1 MGGRAPRDIAMG
13 SHVEEIKERL
23 SIADVVGSYIKL
35 EKAGANYKARCPFH
49 NEKTPSFYVSPER
62 NTYYCFG
69 CQAKGDIFSFVE
81 AFEGLD
87 FMGALRVLAERAGVK
102 LISGNWSK
110 DSKKELLLKILDDA
124 TRFYEETLSSHNEA
138 KSYIMNRG
146 LTEKTLEI
154 FRVGYIPTDWRLLRD
169 YLKQKGYKDEDVLA
183 VGLIKKS
190 DKGSSDPYYDTFRGR
205 IMFPVSDASG
215 RVVAF
220 TGRTLDEE
228 SNPPKYLNSPETNLY
243 QKSKILYGLDKAK
256 TDVRKR
262 DYSILVEGQ
271 MDLIMSHQSGF
282 TNTVAVSGTA
292 LSENQA
298 EGSGLVLVSRL
309 SKNVIIAFDS
319 DDAGVKATD
328 RAVRIALS
336 LGMDV
341 KVAHI
346 QGGKDPADII
356 KGDKNA
362 WGQIVKS
369 AKSFIDFSIDSLA
382 TKKLDE
388 KLFRRQVTAK
398 VLPYIAVVGNA
409 VDQSTYIK
417 QVADKI
423 GIKEEALWEELKK
436 VPTVQIGIENKPT
449 VSSKSRGERLEL
461 IERKILGLLYSP
473 KYFKGDETKRLL
485 VERAV
490 GPERWKI
497 LGILPRETI
506 SEFELEAEVSYG
518 DDRNVEKEWLELL
531 YNLEEEYH
539 KKRLANLLEELHSAE
554 RDKKTD
560 TAREKMKEIDVV
572 SRRIQELKKLITSL

>member
-1 MGGRAPRDIAMG
+1 M
-13 SHVEEIKERL
+13 STHVQEIKEKL
-23 SIADVVGSYIKL
+23 GVADVVGSYIKL
-35 EKAGANYKARCPFH
+35 ERAGSNFKARCPFH

-62 NTYYCFG
+62 STYYCFG

-102 LISGNWSK
+102 LTPGTWSK
-110 DSKKELLLKILDDA
+110 DSKKELYLKILEDA
-124 TRFYEETLSSHNEA
+124 TRFYEENLASHPEA
-138 KSYIMNRG
+138 KAYILGRG
-146 LTEKTLEI
+146 LSEKTLEI
-154 FRVGYIPTDWRLLRD
+154 FRVGYIASDWRLLRE
-169 YLKQKGYKDEDVLA
+169 YLKKKGYKDEDVFA
-183 VGLIKKS
+183 TGLIKKS

-205 IMFPVSDASG
+205 IMFPIADASG

-228 SNPPKYLNSPETNLY
+228 ANPPKYLNSPETSLY

-256 TDVRKR
+256 SDVRKR

-271 MDLIMSHQSGF
+271 MDCICSHQAGF

-292 LSENQA
+292 LSETQA
-298 EGSGLVLVSRL
+298 EGSGLTLVSRL

-362 WGQIVKS
+362 WGHIIKG

-382 TKKLDE
+382 GKKLDE
-388 KLFRRQVTAK
+388 KAFRRQVTAK
-398 VLPYIAVVGNA
+398 VLPYIALVGNA
-409 VDQSTYIK
+409 VDQATYVK
-417 QVADKI
+417 QVADKT
-423 GIKEEALWEELKK
+423 GIKEEALWEELRKLPVAK
-436 VPTVQIGIENKPT
+436 ENEQGVPNTAG
-449 VSSKSRGERLEL
+449 KSRGERVEL

-473 KYFKGDETKRLL
+473 KYFKGDETKALL

-490 GPERWKI
+490 GPERWQVLKA
-497 LGILPRETI
+497 LTREVI

-518 DDRNVEKEWLELL
+518 EKHDVDKEWLELL

-539 KKRLANLLEELHSAE
+539 KKRLTNLLQELHSAE
-554 RDKKTD
+554 REKRTD
-560 TAREKMKEIDVV
+560 DAREKMKEIDIV
-572 SRRIQELKKLITSL
+572 SRRIQELKKLTTSL

>member
-1 MGGRAPRDIAMG
+1 MG
-13 SHVEEIKERL
+13 SHVEDIKERL
-23 SIADVVGSYIKL
+23 SITDVVSSYIKL

-62 NTYYCFG
+62 GTYYCFG

-102 LISGNWSK
+102 LVGGNWSK
-110 DSKKELLLKILDDA
+110 DSKKELLLKILEDA
-124 TRFYEETLSSHNEA
+124 TRFYEETLASHSDA
-138 KSYIMNRG
+138 KKYIMGRG
-146 LTEKTLEI
+146 LTEKTLEA

-169 YLKQKGYKDEDVLA
+169 HLKKKGYKDEDVLA

-205 IMFPVSDASG
+205 IIFPISDASG

-228 SNPPKYLNSPETNLY
+228 ANPPKYLNSPETSLY

-256 TDVRKR
+256 SDVRKR

-271 MDLIMSHQSGF
+271 MDCICSHQAGF

-298 EGSGLVLVSRL
+298 EGSGLILVSRL
-309 SKNVIIAFDS
+309 SKNVIVAFDS

-362 WGQIVKS
+362 WGQIIKG
-369 AKSFIDFSIDSLA
+369 AKSFIDFAVDSLA
-382 TKKLDE
+382 TRKLDE
-388 KLFRRQVTAK
+388 KTFRRQVTAK
-398 VLPYIAVVGNA
+398 VLPYIALVGNA
-409 VDQSTYIK
+409 VDQATYVK
-417 QVADKI
+417 QVADKT
-423 GIKEEALWEELKK
+423 GIKEDALWEELRK
-436 VPTVQIGIENKPT
+436 VPVAPVSQVSAPT
-449 VSSKSRGERLEL
+449 ATGKSRGERVEL

-473 KYFKGDETKRLL
+473 KYFKGDDTKRLL

-490 GPERWKI
+490 GPERWKT
-497 LGILPRETI
+497 LSALSRETV

-518 DDRNVEKEWLELL
+518 DNRDVDKEWLELL

-539 KKRLANLLEELHSAE
+539 KKRLVTLLEELHSAE
-554 RDKKTD
+554 RDKQTD

-572 SRRIQELKKLITSL
+572 SRRIQELKKLIASL

>member
-1 MGGRAPRDIAMG
+1 M
-13 SHVEEIKERL
+13 STHVQEIKEKL
-23 SIADVVGSYIKL
+23 DVGDVIGSYIKL
-35 EKAGANYKARCPFH
+35 ERAGSNFKARCPFH

-62 NTYYCFG
+62 GTYYCFG

-102 LISGNWSK
+102 LTGGNWTK
-110 DSKKELLLKILDDA
+110 DSKKELYLKILEDA
-124 TRFYEETLSSHNEA
+124 TSFYEENLASNTEA
-138 KSYIMNRG
+138 KAYILGRG
-146 LTEKTLEI
+146 LSEKTLEV
-154 FRVGYIPTDWRLLRD
+154 FRVGYIASDWRLLRE
-169 YLKQKGYKDEDVLA
+169 YLKKKGYKDDDVFA
-183 VGLIKKS
+183 TGLIKKS

-205 IMFPVSDASG
+205 IMFPISDASG

-228 SNPPKYLNSPETNLY
+228 ANPPKYLNSPETSLY

-256 TDVRKR
+256 SDVRKR

-271 MDLIMSHQSGF
+271 MDCICSHQAGF

-292 LSENQA
+292 LSENQVD
-298 EGSGLVLVSRL
+298 GSGLILVSRL

-362 WGQIVKS
+362 WGHIIKG

-382 TKKLDE
+382 GKKLDE
-388 KLFRRQVTAK
+388 KTFRRQVTAK
-398 VLPYIAVVGNA
+398 VLPYIALVGNA
-409 VDQSTYIK
+409 VDQATYVK
-417 QVADKI
+417 QVADRT
-423 GIKEEALWEELKK
+423 GIKEEALWEELRK
-436 VPTVQIGIENKPT
+436 VPVQKVEGIHTPIAT
-449 VSSKSRGERLEL
+449 GKSRGERVEL

-473 KYFKGDETKRLL
+473 KYFKGDATKSLL

-490 GPERWKI
+490 GPERWGVLKA
-497 LGILPRETI
+497 LTPETI

-518 DDRNVEKEWLELL
+518 EKHDVDKEWLELL

-539 KKRLANLLEELHSAE
+539 KRRLTALLQELHSAE
-554 RDKKTD
+554 RDKRVD
-560 TAREKMKEIDVV
+560 DAREKMKEIDIV
-572 SRRIQELKKLITSL
+572 SRRIQELKKLTTSL